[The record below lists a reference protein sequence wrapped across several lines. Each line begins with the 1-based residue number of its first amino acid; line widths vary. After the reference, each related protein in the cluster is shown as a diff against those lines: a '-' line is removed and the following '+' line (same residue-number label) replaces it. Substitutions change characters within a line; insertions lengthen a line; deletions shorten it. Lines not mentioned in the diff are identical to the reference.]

1 MSQRTQRPQS
11 AIAAAIE
18 AGEWDRLTLALAL
31 ALARLLETLPPDMA
45 PELLTLLAGDDE
57 TAHGEPFDSALAK
70 ASRLRR
76 QGDRHAR

>member
-1 MSQRTQRPQS
+1 MRRTSVPRGS

-31 ALARLLETLPPDMA
+31 ALARLMETLPPDMA

-57 TAHGEPFDSALAK
+57 TAHGKPVEPYAEPFDGA
-70 ASRLRR
+70 
-76 QGDRHAR
+76 QGDRYAH